1 MAPRKKNDSQ
11 SKRGP
16 VNPNAV
22 IENAGVMVE
31 QPITETLEKNYM
43 PYAMSVIVSRAIPGD
58 RRLQAF
64 SPQAAL
70 YHVQDGAAHRGPDQV
85 RQCGGSDHAAQP
97 PRRCRHL

>member
-43 PYAMSVIVSRAIPGD
+43 PYAMVPLCKIHIHGCNG
-58 RRLQAF
+58 F
-64 SPQAAL
+64 
-70 YHVQDGAAHRGPDQV
+70 Y
-85 RQCGGSDHAAQP
+85 
-97 PRRCRHL
+97 